1 MVINSKGLLA
11 SEFIEKIVI
20 KISST
25 MLKSRSLF
33 FVRSPPA
40 LSPPPPPQSGG
51 RPFVINSVC
60 YSITGCER
68 VREAP
73 DTKISTELS

>member
-11 SEFIEKIVI
+11 SEFIEKIAI

-33 FVRSPPA
+33 FYP
-40 LSPPPPPQSGG
+40 LSPLPPPQSGG
-51 RPFVINSVC
+51 RPFVINPVSYSV
-60 YSITGCER
+60 TGYEC

>member
-11 SEFIEKIVI
+11 SEFIEKIAI

-33 FVRSPPA
+33 FYP
-40 LSPPPPPQSGG
+40 LSPRSSPSPPPQSGG
-51 RPFVINSVC
+51 RPFVINPVSYSV
-60 YSITGCER
+60 TGYEC

>member
-1 MVINSKGLLA
+1 MVINPKGLLA
-11 SEFIEKIVI
+11 SESIEKIAI

-33 FVRSPPA
+33 FIRSPPA
-40 LSPPPPPQSGG
+40 PPPPPQSGG
-51 RPFVINSVC
+51 CPFVINPVSYGV
-60 YSITGCER
+60 TGYEC

>member
-40 LSPPPPPQSGG
+40 LSPPPPPPSLGA
-51 RPFVINSVC
+51 
-60 YSITGCER
+60 
-68 VREAP
+68 AP
-73 DTKISTELS
+73 LW

>member
-11 SEFIEKIVI
+11 SEFIEKIAI

-33 FVRSPPA
+33 FYPLSP
-40 LSPPPPPQSGG
+40 LPPPPVWGPPLCDKS
-51 RPFVINSVC
+51 SV
-60 YSITGCER
+60 
-68 VREAP
+68 
-73 DTKISTELS
+73 L

>member
-11 SEFIEKIVI
+11 SEFIEKIAI

-33 FVRSPPA
+33 FIRSPPA
-40 LSPPPPPQSGG
+40 PPPPPVWGLPLCDKS
-51 RPFVINSVC
+51 SV
-60 YSITGCER
+60 
-68 VREAP
+68 
-73 DTKISTELS
+73 L